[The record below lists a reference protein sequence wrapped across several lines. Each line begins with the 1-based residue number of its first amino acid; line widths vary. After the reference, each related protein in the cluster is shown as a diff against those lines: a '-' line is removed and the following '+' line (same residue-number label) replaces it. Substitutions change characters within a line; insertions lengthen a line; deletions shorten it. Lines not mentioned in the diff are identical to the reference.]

1 LYNLEPK
8 ETYKE
13 LAHKIADL
21 MPEHGMD
28 KQRTGWYD
36 VVDRVTAPGQKFHRF
51 AWHDRKAWW
60 QQEQGI
66 LAYLIMNG
74 TYNEAEYLKY
84 ARESSS
90 FYNAWFLDH
99 DSGAIYFNTLANG
112 LPYLLGTEREK
123 GSHSM
128 SGYHSFELCY
138 LASVYSNLLITK
150 QGMNF
155 YFKPY
160 PNNLK
165 DNVLRV
171 APDLLPEGSIKI
183 ESVTIDGLQ
192 YDNFDAEGLTVN
204 LPETNERV
212 KVCVRIVPTVG
223 LGHFAASTNFDN
235 SGNAVIK
242 LQGDL
247 DVTAV
252 HHFRKELSKVYSAQ
266 SLTIDLSELNS
277 TVTEG
282 IRAIV
287 FARQKMKI
295 DEKVV
300 ITGANDD
307 VRAIFELEEFSEE
320 VTVQ

>member
-1 LYNLEPK
+1 
-8 ETYKE
+8 
-13 LAHKIADL
+13 
-21 MPEHGMD
+21 
-28 KQRTGWYD
+28 
-36 VVDRVTAPGQKFHRF
+36 
-51 AWHDRKAWW
+51 
-60 QQEQGI
+60 
-66 LAYLIMNG
+66 
-74 TYNEAEYLKY
+74 
-84 ARESSS
+84 
-90 FYNAWFLDH
+90 
-99 DSGAIYFNTLANG
+99 
-112 LPYLLGTEREK
+112 
-123 GSHSM
+123 M